1 MQLRV
6 VRVVEGYPM
15 GLLFGCL
22 LFSELKKGIVK
33 SCNGDFQDHLVTEE

>member
-6 VRVVEGYPM
+6 VRDVEEHPV

-22 LFSELKKGIVK
+22 WFSELKKGIVD
-33 SCNGDFQDHLVTEE
+33 SCNGDFHNHLVTEV